1 MDIKKTIE
9 NLEKNNM
16 KPYFVQS
23 RNDVIPLLKELIGN
37 DDTVAVGGSVTLS
50 ELGVIDYLR
59 ENHNFLDR
67 FASGLSRDEVMEI
80 FRESFFADTYISS
93 SNAVTENGELY
104 NVDGNGN
111 RIAAITFGP
120 KSVIIIVGVN
130 KIVSDVDEAVK
141 RVKNIAAPKNCVRL
155 NKNTPCSK
163 TGKCVF
169 ADGGI
174 GTGCTS
180 PNRICSTY
188 AVTGYQGTKDRIKVI
203 IVDENPGY

>member
-67 FASGLSRDEVMEI
+67 FASDLSRDEVMEI

-120 KSVIIIVGVN
+120 K
-130 KIVSDVDEAVK
+130 
-141 RVKNIAAPKNCVRL
+141 
-155 NKNTPCSK
+155 
-163 TGKCVF
+163 
-169 ADGGI
+169 
-174 GTGCTS
+174 
-180 PNRICSTY
+180 
-188 AVTGYQGTKDRIKVI
+188 
-203 IVDENPGY
+203 

>member
-23 RNDVIPLLKELIGN
+23 GNDVILLLKELIGK

-50 ELGVIDYLR
+50 ELGVLDYLR

-67 FASGLSRDEVMEI
+67 FAPGLSRDEVMEI
-80 FRESFFADTYISS
+80 FRKSFFADTYISS

-111 RIAAITFGP
+111 RVAAITFGP
-120 KSVIIIVGVN
+120 KSVIIIAGVN

-155 NKNTPCSK
+155 NKNTPCAK

-174 GTGCTS
+174 GTGCAS
-180 PNRICSTY
+180 PDRICSTY

-203 IVDENPGY
+203 IVNENPGY

>member
-50 ELGVIDYLR
+50 ELGVLDYLR

-155 NKNTPCSK
+155 NKNTPCAK

-169 ADGGI
+169 ADDGI

-188 AVTGYQGTKDRIKVI
+188 AVTGYQGTKGRIKVI